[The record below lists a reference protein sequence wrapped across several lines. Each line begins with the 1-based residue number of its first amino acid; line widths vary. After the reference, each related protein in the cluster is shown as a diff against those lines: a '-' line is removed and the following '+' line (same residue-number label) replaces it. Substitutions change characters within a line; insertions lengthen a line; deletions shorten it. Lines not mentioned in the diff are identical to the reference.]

1 MTADGIAERL
11 QLACTT
17 FELAAA
23 RFGAHRAPLQKK
35 ITLSNVLD
43 REPLPNGYCSS
54 S

>member
-1 MTADGIAERL
+1 V
-11 QLACTT
+11 CTM

-43 REPLPNGYCSS
+43 RETPPNGYSRSS
-54 S
+54 